1 MATHDPSLIR
11 NQLIDRRRRLEQSID
26 ESREATQ
33 LMRLLN
39 EVDQALD
46 RMNSGTFGICEV
58 CKGAIEPDRLAADP
72 LTRFCL
78 EDLTPTQQRAL
89 QRDLELAARIQTG
102 LLPNKD
108 LSGSGPWQ
116 FSFHYE
122 AAGPVSGD
130 YCDVVNDG
138 KGNFYFIVGDV
149 SGKGVAAAMLMA
161 NLHALFRSLIP
172 VGLSLTQLME
182 QASRVF
188 CESTLSTHYATLV
201 CVKTNQQG
209 EMEICNAGHCPP
221 VLISGAEISTIRT
234 HGLPLGMFCNE
245 QFSVEKIKLKPGDT
259 LLLYTDGL
267 AEAEDGDGNP
277 YGTDRL
283 CELAK
288 RSRTLAP
295 ELLVGACLHD
305 LKSFTRARNDDLT
318 VMALQWMP
326 PEYTLATEGRPAA
339 VTRKTVN

>member
-1 MATHDPSLIR
+1 
-11 NQLIDRRRRLEQSID
+11 
-26 ESREATQ
+26 
-33 LMRLLN
+33 
-39 EVDQALD
+39 
-46 RMNSGTFGICEV
+46 
-58 CKGAIEPDRLAADP
+58 
-72 LTRFCL
+72 
-78 EDLTPTQQRAL
+78 
-89 QRDLELAARIQTG
+89 
-102 LLPNKD
+102 
-108 LSGSGPWQ
+108 
-116 FSFHYE
+116 
-122 AAGPVSGD
+122 
-130 YCDVVNDG
+130 
-138 KGNFYFIVGDV
+138 
-149 SGKGVAAAMLMA
+149 
-161 NLHALFRSLIP
+161 
-172 VGLSLTQLME
+172 
-182 QASRVF
+182 
-188 CESTLSTHYATLV
+188 
-201 CVKTNQQG
+201 
-209 EMEICNAGHCPP
+209 
-221 VLISGAEISTIRT
+221 LISGAEISTIRT

-326 PEYTLATEGRPAA
+326 PEYTLATEGRPAT